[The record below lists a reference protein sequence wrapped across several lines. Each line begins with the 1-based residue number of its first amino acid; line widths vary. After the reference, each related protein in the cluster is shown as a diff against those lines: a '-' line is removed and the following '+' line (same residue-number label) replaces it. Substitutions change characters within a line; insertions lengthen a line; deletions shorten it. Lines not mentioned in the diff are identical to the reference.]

1 MRQNRPDLVVGALLG
16 GGAFVTL
23 FVIGSIFALSKNF
36 KLQGQIF
43 VRDCV
48 FYLMAISWIFYCFV
62 GPREIAL
69 RDAIGFLLL
78 YSFYVLIVLLSKYC
92 CKGAEQGVIGHH
104 GHGAPK
110 QSARKPSIK
119 KEHKIT
125 FEGIKPDKDPD
136 EGMIV
141 MKGFLFL
148 TDQTLTENKRK
159 AMSIK
164 KRKNLPNVIPIIK
177 ITPDKEEN
185 IASTSQSMSKESSQ
199 KQQKEH
205 STNGISN
212 STSTNEKSIE
222 KSTEKTIEKT
232 DNSNDSSKEIVKI
245 DITKDEDVTNN
256 LPNPQDTIT
265 AGNNM
270 MEDAS
275 VYSTVSSTMDLYGTR
290 TSTKSNTASIFTL
303 TINQEQ
309 LIQLRRASKEF
320 LEKITPIDKEI
331 WKHQNIGGRGFE
343 IIKSPIRFFLLL
355 TTPVADLEEKEE
367 WNKPLSVLHCI
378 TGPLFVLLA
387 TGCKL

>member
-1 MRQNRPDLVVGALLG
+1 MLLSPSRP
-16 GGAFVTL
+16 
-23 FVIGSIFALSKNF
+23 
-36 KLQGQIF
+36 
-43 VRDCV
+43 
-48 FYLMAISWIFYCFV
+48 
-62 GPREIAL
+62 
-69 RDAIGFLLL
+69 GFLLF
-78 YSFYVLIVLLSKYC
+78 YSFYVLVVLLSKYC
-92 CKGAEQGVIGHH
+92 CKGGEQGVIGHH

-185 IASTSQSMSKESSQ
+185 ANNATSSQSTSKEESQQSKR
-199 KQQKEH
+199 KQSLAKQEQAKP
-205 STNGISN
+205 TNGITNSIGN
-212 STSTNEKSIE
+212 STEQSSVEQSV
-222 KSTEKTIEKT
+222 EKTIEK
-232 DNSNDSSKEIVKI
+232 SSDSEIVEISKEP
-245 DITKDEDVTNN
+245 KDEQTNGVSS
-256 LPNPQDTIT
+256 PQDTIT
-265 AGNNM
+265 AGNQNAL

-290 TSTKSNTASIFTL
+290 TSTKSNSASIFTL

-320 LEKITPIDKEI
+320 LEKITPIDKEV
-331 WKHQNIGGRGFE
+331 WRHQNFGGRGFE

-355 TTPVADLEEKEE
+355 TTPMADLEEKEE

-387 TGCKL
+387 SGCAYQSNESSSCTGHLDNNRPSL

>member
-1 MRQNRPDLVVGALLG
+1 M
-16 GGAFVTL
+16 F
-23 FVIGSIFALSKNF
+23 
-36 KLQGQIF
+36 
-43 VRDCV
+43 
-48 FYLMAISWIFYCFV
+48 
-62 GPREIAL
+62 
-69 RDAIGFLLL
+69 

-92 CKGAEQGVIGHH
+92 CKGGEQGVIGHH

-110 QSARKPSIK
+110 VSVRKPSIK

-185 IASTSQSMSKESSQ
+185 ANNAATSQSTSKEASQ
-199 KQQKEH
+199 QSQRKQSLAKQDQPSKP
-205 STNGISN
+205 TNGITNSIGN
-212 STSTNEKSIE
+212 STEQSSLEQSA
-222 KSTEKTIEKT
+222 EKTIEKSANKSS
-232 DNSNDSSKEIVKI
+232 DNEIVQISSESKE
-245 DITKDEDVTNN
+245 EQTNGVSS
-256 LPNPQDTIT
+256 PQDTIT
-265 AGNNM
+265 AGNQNAL

-320 LEKITPIDKEI
+320 LEKITPIDKEV
-331 WKHQNIGGRGFE
+331 WRHQNFGGRGFE

-355 TTPVADLEEKEE
+355 TTPMADLEEKEE

-387 TGCKL
+387 SGCEFYCSMQ

>member
-1 MRQNRPDLVVGALLG
+1 MLY
-16 GGAFVTL
+16 
-23 FVIGSIFALSKNF
+23 
-36 KLQGQIF
+36 
-43 VRDCV
+43 V
-48 FYLMAISWIFYCFV
+48 FYVFV
-62 GPREIAL
+62 
-69 RDAIGFLLL
+69 
-78 YSFYVLIVLLSKYC
+78 VLLSKYC
-92 CKGAEQGVIGHH
+92 CKGGEQGVIGHH
-104 GHGAPK
+104 GHGHMPK

-185 IASTSQSMSKESSQ
+185 NALTSSQSTSQKDSNQ
-199 KQQKEH
+199 RKQSIQQDKPMKQDDVKQS
-205 STNGISN
+205 STNGITN
-212 STSTNEKSIE
+212 SLNNSSIE
-222 KSTEKTIEKT
+222 KSTEKSSDKST
-232 DNSNDSSKEIVKI
+232 DKSI
-245 DITKDEDVTNN
+245 DIDDKPKDNDIQINVTQDDLINETN
-256 LPNPQDTIT
+256 PNSDTIT
-265 AGNNM
+265 SANQNTL

-290 TSTKSNTASIFTL
+290 TSNKSNTASIFTL
-303 TINQEQ
+303 TVNPEQ
-309 LIQLRRASKEF
+309 LLQLRRASKEF
-320 LEKITPIDKEI
+320 LEKITPIDKEV
-331 WKHQNIGGRGFE
+331 WRHNNIGGRGFE

-355 TTPVADLEEKEE
+355 TTPMADLEEKEE

-387 TGCKL
+387 TGCK